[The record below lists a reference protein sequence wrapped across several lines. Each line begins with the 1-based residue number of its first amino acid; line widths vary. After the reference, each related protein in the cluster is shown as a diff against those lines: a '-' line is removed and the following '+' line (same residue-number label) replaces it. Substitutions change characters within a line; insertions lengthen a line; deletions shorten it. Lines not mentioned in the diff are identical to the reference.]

1 MPMTDLEFKGKV
13 SAIDTGKRTLSM
25 KDETGVLHIYQWT
38 EVLDVVMRKW
48 KPGYYL
54 ELKYDADKY
63 HIKSANY
70 WQEGR
75 DVWPKEKGNFKP
87 RNERLIVTQMLIKTW
102 TELYF
107 HTDIM
112 ACDGALHF
120 DEARKDILNAV
131 EQDIDRVMKIGGEQK

>member
-1 MPMTDLEFKGKV
+1 MTDLEFKGKV

-63 HIKSANY
+63 LIKSAFY

-107 HTDIM
+107 HTVVE
-112 ACDGALHF
+112 ANLRTAF
-120 DEARKDILNAV
+120 DEARRDILNAV
-131 EQDIDRVMKIGGEQK
+131 EQDIDRVMKIGGEGK